1 MNTRVFSAVSLLSFL
16 LILLAAVGCRQGVEI
31 SELQTKS
38 ETVELGDAGQSS
50 STLRWVLAGC

>member
-1 MNTRVFSAVSLLSFL
+1 MNTRVFGLLA
-16 LILLAAVGCRQGVEI
+16 ILLFLQAAVGCRQGVEI

>member
-1 MNTRVFSAVSLLSFL
+1 MYTRVFGLLA
-16 LILLAAVGCRQGVEI
+16 ILLFLPAAVGCRQGVEI
-31 SELQTKS
+31 GELQTKS